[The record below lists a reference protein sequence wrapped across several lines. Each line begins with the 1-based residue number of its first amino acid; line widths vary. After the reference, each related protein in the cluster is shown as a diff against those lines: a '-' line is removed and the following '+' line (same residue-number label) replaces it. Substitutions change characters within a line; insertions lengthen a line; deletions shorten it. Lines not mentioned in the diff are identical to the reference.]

1 MTCLAWCKLSLAGI
15 VYNNSFLPT
24 YPYPNATLDY
34 IVALDM
40 WNTTSL
46 YEFVQL
52 LKKMLMMHGCCT
64 SYQLIC
70 IDSYTPTWMS
80 LTHGF
85 KNLRAYFLSMSLGL
99 VLRLRYIQA
108 IIAFTLAAV
117 ALGGNGRPTLLI
129 FFKLRSRPVSRLSLG
144 FFLSKGHKYHVS
156 GLLLG

>member
-1 MTCLAWCKLSLAGI
+1 
-15 VYNNSFLPT
+15 
-24 YPYPNATLDY
+24 
-34 IVALDM
+34 
-40 WNTTSL
+40 
-46 YEFVQL
+46 
-52 LKKMLMMHGCCT
+52 
-64 SYQLIC
+64 
-70 IDSYTPTWMS
+70 
-80 LTHGF
+80 
-85 KNLRAYFLSMSLGL
+85 MSLGL